1 MQNLFNKILGT
12 GNFSDKLKLA
22 DITPIFKKTNP
33 LEKENYKSVS
43 VLPAVSKIFKRI
55 VQKQVT
61 PLTEKL
67 LSPYLCGC
75 SKGFSTQQALISL
88 IKRWKIFWIKKGT
101 EVRYEWIYLK
111 LLIL

>member
-1 MQNLFNKILGT
+1 M
-12 GNFSDKLKLA
+12 A
-22 DITPIFKKTNP
+22 DISPVFKKNNP
-33 LEKENYKSVS
+33 LEKENYKPVS

-55 VQKQVT
+55 VQKEVT
-61 PLTEKL
+61 PLTGKL
-67 LSPYLCGC
+67 LSLYLCGY
-75 SKGFSTQQALISL
+75 SRGFSTQQAFISL